1 MSQES
6 RGSWDEAWQVL
17 FKRKDPKTLVFAVLN
32 LLLGLGYAW
41 GVFSSNAMLISRTGT
56 GSLFYIYLGSSLTAL
71 GLAGILYWM
80 VDRFSR
86 RRIFFLCFQGLGA
99 CTVLIWLLALTEPQS
114 TAFYFA
120 IRVFFYA
127 MFILVTLLY
136 WLVASDYFTNYEAK
150 VRYPY
155 FIAFGVIGEI
165 LGSLTVSQLAA
176 SVGTLNF
183 LLLWGLALIGAP
195 FLLLRLKRLDP
206 EAAALAEE
214 NSASTNSEAPAAEP
228 KSLSWLVGLLIA
240 FWISHVYMAYGL
252 DYFYNTSALQRFGN
266 EDQLASFFGKV
277 AIFSLSFVF
286 LYQIFVAGRLGRRFG
301 LEQMLWGL
309 SALYVIG
316 IGLIHFLP
324 SLATIAIAECLVFF
338 FVDLTAQ
345 SLLQPVNKLFPDK
358 ARGKIMVAMEA
369 IAFPAGT
376 MLLLLAAVLILT
388 FSQPERISLLLFGW
402 SLLFFG
408 FAYVFGK
415 TYRRYLQESLSSPD
429 ENLVLNAVHAL
440 GEPNKR
446 IAAPSLERLL
456 DSRPAIAVQRAA
468 ILSLGRMRS
477 RSSFAKII
485 EYFSVPNESIQLA
498 VVESISHFEGEE
510 GVAAMYHLIRS
521 NENVSFQVRMSATLL
536 LTQLLGEKMRPLLL
550 AELAE
555 DNDRLKANAIESLA
569 LLKDTRFIPALLPYL
584 HHDNRRVRANA
595 AIALYPFRSTRS
607 PAVEA
612 IEALF
617 RSAASMET
625 FAGIYAIGELQ
636 LLQFRNELAPL
647 TEDPDKRMRQHAI
660 LALAKMCDLGACA
673 KVGDLLLDPEESFV
687 VETARNLGRF
697 QPQAR
702 TLVFENISRLPV
714 AEKSRIL
721 AALDQTPI
729 DFSREKELLN
739 SRKWMSPYLPT

>member
-1 MSQES
+1 MNQES

-17 FKRKDPKTLVFAVLN
+17 FKRKDPKTLVFAFLN

-71 GLAGILYWM
+71 LLAAILYWM
-80 VDRFSR
+80 IDRFSR
-86 RRIFFLCFQGLGA
+86 RKIFFLCFQGLGA
-99 CTVLIWLLALTEPQS
+99 STILIWLAALGEPQA
-114 TAFYFA
+114 TAFYFG

-127 MFILVTLLY
+127 MFIMVTLLY

-165 LGSLTVSQLAA
+165 VGSFTVNQFAA
-176 SVGTLNF
+176 QFHTINF
-183 LLLWGLALIGAP
+183 LLLWGLVLIGSP
-195 FLLLRLKRLDP
+195 FLLLKIKRLAPEIEAGKNLDP
-206 EAAALAEE
+206 PTGSFRTEY
-214 NSASTNSEAPAAEP
+214 
-228 KSLSWLVGLLIA
+228 KSLSMLVGLLVA

-252 DYFYNTSALQRFGN
+252 DYFYNTSALERFGD

-277 AIFSLSFVF
+277 AIFSLSLVF
-286 LYQIFVAGRLGRRFG
+286 IYQIFFAGRLARRFG

-316 IGLIHFLP
+316 IGLIHFFP
-324 SLATIAIAECLVFF
+324 SLVTIAVAECLVFF

-345 SLLQPVNKLFPDK
+345 SLLQPVNKLFPGK

-376 MLLLLAAVLILT
+376 SLLLLVA
-388 FSQPERISLLLFGW
+388 LLLLTYGRAEMISVFLLAW
-402 SLLFFG
+402 SFSFFG
-408 FAYVFGK
+408 FAYFFGR
-415 TYRRYLQESLSSPD
+415 TYLTYLQECLQSVD
-429 ENLVLNAVHAL
+429 GGMVLNAVHAL

-446 IAAPSLERLL
+446 QAAPALEKLL
-456 DSRPAIAVQRAA
+456 VSTQDISILRAA
-468 ILSLGRMRS
+468 LLSLGRMHS
-477 RSSFAKII
+477 HASFAKIV
-485 EYFSVPNESIQLA
+485 EYFSVPNESLQLA

-521 NENVSFQVRMSATLL
+521 NQNVSFQVRMSATLL
-536 LTQLLGEKMRPLLL
+536 LTDLLGEKMRPLLL

-569 LLKDTRFIPALLPYL
+569 LLKDPEVIPALVPYL

-607 PAVEA
+607 QAVET
-612 IEALF
+612 IEALL
-617 RSAASMET
+617 RSASTMET

-636 LLQFRNELAPL
+636 LLQFRDELRPL
-647 TEDPDKRMRQHAI
+647 VQDPDKRMRQHAT
-660 LALAKMCDLGACA
+660 LALAKMGDLEACA
-673 KVGDLLLDPEESFV
+673 KVSELLLDPEESFV
-687 VETARNLGRF
+687 LETARNLSRF
-697 QPQAR
+697 RPQAR
-702 TLVFENISRLPV
+702 TMVFENISRLK
-714 AEKSRIL
+714 AGEKSRIL
-721 AALDQTPI
+721 AALDQTPL
-729 DFSREKELLN
+729 DFSREKELLTMG
-739 SRKWMSPYLPT
+739 KWMSPYLPT

>member
-71 GLAGILYWM
+71 LLAVGLYWM

-99 CTVLIWLLALTEPQS
+99 CTILIWLAALTEPQA
-114 TAFYFA
+114 TAFYFG
-120 IRVFFYA
+120 IRIFFYA

-165 LGSLTVSQLAA
+165 VGSFTVNQFAA
-176 SVGTLNF
+176 QIHTINF
-183 LLLWGLALIGAP
+183 LLLWGLVLIGSP
-195 FLLLRLKRLDP
+195 FLLLKIKRWVPEKEVAPDP
-206 EAAALAEE
+206 AFAQKTGSFVAEQ
-214 NSASTNSEAPAAEP
+214 
-228 KSLSWLVGLLIA
+228 KSMTWLVGLLIA

-252 DYFYNTSALQRFGN
+252 DYFYNTSALERFGN

-277 AIFSLSFVF
+277 AIFSLGVVF
-286 LYQIFVAGRLGRRFG
+286 TYQIFFAGRLGRRLG

-316 IGLIHFLP
+316 IGLIHFFP

-345 SLLQPVNKLFPDK
+345 SLLQPVNKIFPDK

-369 IAFPAGT
+369 VAFPVGT
-376 MLLLLAAVLILT
+376 LLLLLVAVLILA
-388 FSQPERISLLLFGW
+388 FSQPERISLFLFAW

-408 FAYVFGK
+408 FSYVFGK
-415 TYRRYLQESLSSPD
+415 TYLRYLQECLVSSD
-429 ENLVLNAVHAL
+429 HNLLINAVHAL

-446 IAAPSLERLL
+446 KAAPGLEKLL
-456 DSRPAIAVQRAA
+456 DSSQDIAVQRAVL
-468 ILSLGRMRS
+468 LSLGRMRS
-477 RSSFAKII
+477 HSSFAKII
-485 EYFSVPNESIQLA
+485 EYFSVPNESVQLA

-536 LTQLLGEKMRPLLL
+536 LTDLLGEKMRPLLL
-550 AELAE
+550 EELKDE
-555 DNDRLKANAIESLA
+555 NERLKANAIESLS
-569 LLKDTRFIPALLPYL
+569 LLKDPAVIEALRPYL
-584 HHDNRRVRANA
+584 EHPNRRIRANS
-595 AIALYPFRSTRS
+595 AIALYPFRETRAQAMATIDS
-607 PAVEA
+607 LLHSESQM
-612 IEALF
+612 ELF
-617 RSAASMET
+617 S
-625 FAGIYAIGELQ
+625 GIYAVGELRLSQ
-636 LLQFRNELAPL
+636 YRKFLKPL
-647 TEDPDKRMRQHAI
+647 EDAPDKRLRQHAT
-660 LALAKMCDLGACA
+660 LALAKMSDLESCNR
-673 KVGDLLLDPEESFV
+673 VSQLLLDSEESFV
-687 VETARNLGRF
+687 LETARNLSRF
-697 QPQAR
+697 QAEAR
-702 TLVFENISRLPV
+702 TLVFERVSRLSN
-714 AEKSRIL
+714 AEKSQIL

-739 SRKWMSPYLPT
+739 ARKWMSPYLPT